1 MKQITVYNLGNLPV
15 ADVSEFIE
23 LQEDFKLE
31 DTEKLKALQMIII
44 ERGFKYAF
52 TAWQDEDGK
61 LYIIDAHQRKKAL
74 MGLRQRGWDIPPIP
88 YQPIQAASKKEA
100 VEEIAAF
107 NSSFATINQ
116 DSLLFE
122 RYEIDRN
129 TLDTFE
135 LPFEPIAFETPESA
149 STLDFNLSPDSEIE
163 DVDDVEVDVPDESK
177 CISRLGDVWV
187 LGDHRLVCGDC
198 QSKKFV
204 DLLMQGEKADLCVT
218 DPPYNVSY
226 VGETEEQMTIE
237 NDSMS
242 NDEFLSFLRQVFK
255 SIKSVMHEGAAIY
268 VFHADTEGSNFRRA
282 FVEAGFK
289 FAQCCIWMKNSFAMG
304 RQDYQWQHEPVL
316 YGWVPGA
323 AHKWYS
329 DRRQSTVWQFDR
341 PQRNAIHPTM
351 KPIPL
356 IAYPIQNSSQAR
368 DTVIDFF
375 SGSGSTLIACE
386 KTDRICR
393 AIELDPRYVDASVR
407 RYRQMFPG
415 KTITLIRDG
424 ERKDIVATGL

>member
-52 TAWQDEDGK
+52 TAWRDEDGK

-88 YQPIQAASKKEA
+88 YQPIQASSKKEA

-122 RYEIDRN
+122 RHEIDRN

-135 LPFEPIAFETPESA
+135 LPFEPIAFETPASA
-149 STLDFNLSPDSEIE
+149 ETIDYSLSPDSELE
-163 DVDDVEVDVPDESK
+163 DVDDVELEVSEESK
-177 CISRLGDVWV
+177 CVSRLGDVWV

-316 YGWVPGA
+316 
-323 AHKWYS
+323 
-329 DRRQSTVWQFDR
+329 
-341 PQRNAIHPTM
+341 
-351 KPIPL
+351 
-356 IAYPIQNSSQAR
+356 
-368 DTVIDFF
+368 
-375 SGSGSTLIACE
+375 
-386 KTDRICR
+386 
-393 AIELDPRYVDASVR
+393 
-407 RYRQMFPG
+407 
-415 KTITLIRDG
+415 
-424 ERKDIVATGL
+424 

>member
-52 TAWQDEDGK
+52 TAWRDEDGK

-107 NSSFATINQ
+107 NSSFASINQ

-135 LPFEPIAFETPESA
+135 LPFEPIAFETPASA
-149 STLDFNLSPDSEIE
+149 EIIDYNLSPDSELE
-163 DVDDVEVDVPDESK
+163 DVDDVELEVPEESK
-177 CISRLGDVWV
+177 CVSKLGDVWV

-304 RQDYQWQHEPVL
+304 RQDYQWQHEPIL

-368 DTVIDFF
+368 DVVIDFF

-386 KTDRICR
+386 KTDRVCR